1 MDIYVYVDNSLIAG
15 DDAIINIS
23 LSESDSYTYEEDN
36 ELIKYCEKHKRVNI
50 EVKSGFNNNQ
60 FSPKMKELL
69 HKVQLQ
75 KIQKLL
81 QSFYSIYHNGE
92 GNVYLGSNGK
102 ITKITDLFR

>member
-69 HKVQLQ
+69 
-75 KIQKLL
+75 

>member
-15 DDAIINIS
+15 DDAIINFS

-69 HKVQLQ
+69 
-75 KIQKLL
+75 

>member
-50 EVKSGFNNNQ
+50 EVKNGFNNNQ
-60 FSPKMKELL
+60 FSLKMKETVEHQPLSFVSCY
-69 HKVQLQ
+69 KSQEVFLQ
-75 KIQKLL
+75 RVRI
-81 QSFYSIYHNGE
+81 
-92 GNVYLGSNGK
+92 
-102 ITKITDLFR
+102 

>member
-1 MDIYVYVDNSLIAG
+1 MDIYVYVDNRLIAG

-69 HKVQLQ
+69 
-75 KIQKLL
+75 

>member
-1 MDIYVYVDNSLIAG
+1 MDIYAYVDNSLIAVN
-15 DDAIINIS
+15 DAIINIS

-36 ELIKYCEKHKRVNI
+36 ELIQYCEKHKRVNI

-69 HKVQLQ
+69 
-75 KIQKLL
+75 

-92 GNVYLGSNGK
+92 VNVYLGSNGK

>member
-50 EVKSGFNNNQ
+50 EVKNGFNNNQ
-60 FSPKMKELL
+60 FSLKMKE
-69 HKVQLQ
+69 
-75 KIQKLL
+75 LL

>member
-15 DDAIINIS
+15 DDAIIYIS

-36 ELIKYCEKHKRVNI
+36 ELTEYCEKHKRVNI

-69 HKVQLQ
+69 
-75 KIQKLL
+75 
-81 QSFYSIYHNGE
+81 
-92 GNVYLGSNGK
+92 
-102 ITKITDLFR
+102 R

>member
-69 HKVQLQ
+69 
-75 KIQKLL
+75 

-92 GNVYLGSNGK
+92 WNVYLGSNGK

>member
-50 EVKSGFNNNQ
+50 EVKNGFNNNQ
-60 FSPKMKELL
+60 FSLKMKELL
-69 HKVQLQ
+69 RC
-75 KIQKLL
+75 
-81 QSFYSIYHNGE
+81 FYNIYSNGE
-92 GNVYLGSNGK
+92 GNAFLVCNGK
-102 ITKITDLFR
+102 ITKITNLFQ

>member
-69 HKVQLQ
+69 
-75 KIQKLL
+75 

-92 GNVYLGSNGK
+92 GNVYLVSNGK

>member
-36 ELIKYCEKHKRVNI
+36 ELIRYCEKHKRVNI

-60 FSPKMKELL
+60 FSPKMKE
-69 HKVQLQ
+69 
-75 KIQKLL
+75 LL